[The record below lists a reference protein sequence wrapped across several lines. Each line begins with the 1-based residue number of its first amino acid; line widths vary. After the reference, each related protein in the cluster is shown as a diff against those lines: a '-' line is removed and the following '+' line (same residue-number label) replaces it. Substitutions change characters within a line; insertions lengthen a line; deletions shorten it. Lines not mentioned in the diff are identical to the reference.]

1 MKFELVSHQEKVV
14 NKLKQMNED
23 NQQLHWYKNKV
34 VKEKMH
40 SKALE
45 ESYGLMSQKLRKTEE
60 EFRIVRERTQ
70 QYHEQHKEEVI
81 L

>member
-1 MKFELVSHQEKVV
+1 MVSYQEKVV
-14 NKLKQMNED
+14 NQLKQMNED

-45 ESYGLMSQKLRKTEE
+45 ESYGLVSKKLRETEE
-60 EFRIVRERTQ
+60 QSRIVRERTK
-70 QYHEQHKEEVI
+70 QYHEQNKEEVM